1 MAKKKSKAK
10 KFNAALAVILAIVC
24 LFVGLVGGYF
34 GYLFVTAPTVTEVY
48 TAGSLSVHFLELGN

>member
-34 GYLFVTAPTVTEVY
+34 GYLFVIPQVVSAFIFWSLATSTRAIAPT
-48 TAGSLSVHFLELGN
+48 